1 MNFYCNSG
9 GTIFHVDPERIF
21 QGSAGVNTIRF
32 IGRFPS
38 SAQVLLAYK
47 LPNGNL
53 TSPKVLTLV
62 DELAEV
68 EAPDNGGKFSVW
80 ETVLGAVP
88 RLDSNGRVLKDDNGN
103 VVYDL
108 DFTITEN
115 YGTATLQFF
124 VYAASNS
131 ITVNGQVYNVKGGL
145 LATASSNF
153 TIEKGAPALIPTV
166 EELTSTDAQVLL
178 AEILNIISSNQT
190 AYNNFTQE
198 VTDKITAIEG
208 SVNTALEEVAQV
220 VENDK
225 AQDAEIAKIRELVEN
240 AEQVA
245 KGVQL
250 AVSYADYSA
259 MITAL
264 NALSANSYDIGQSI
278 YIATLNVPDLWVYAI
293 EATAVPYT
301 YTSDEDFIN
310 SLLENG
316 FVQVGNYKLSA
327 LETGKVAIGDYVL
340 LSKFSA
346 EMGERFLKGEGAPAT
361 ATVAPFVGAL
371 YLDTTNNNTYQCTAI
386 DEATPSYTWV
396 KLIRETDIMT
406 NKKVGVAGL
415 YEGAYGGIAIKDGKL
430 CLIGTAYG
438 GFLSDAFFKNP
449 QNYGVPVL
457 SRDLY
462 RWLKVGLVQNNET
475 WTDEDK
481 TKACETIGA
490 VNQREVTEA
499 MHARTIPK
507 RTATGTINTNDPRW
521 GNEAANKRYVDNLPD
536 NVNLSD
542 EQKAKWQKFI
552 GSNAVQV
559 LTQAEYDALETK
571 EENVVYIISDSPDE
585 LEAIQ
590 TTLANILDGVTA
602 VPKAKLLELGDE
614 FETSGYTEENVGLR
628 TTFGNEKTG
637 LYQFR
642 LYREGVI
649 YDLGTLYFDGTY
661 NHKLL
666 GSLSTAADS
675 GSTVPY
681 GFFLEAIPNGSTYY
695 VYVKE
700 SGLANT
706 DWITSTTK
714 IRYRKIGV

>member
-166 EELTSTDAQVLL
+166 EELTPTDAQVLL

-198 VTDKITAIEG
+198 VTGKITAIEG

-225 AQDAEIAKIRELVEN
+225 VQDEEIAEIRELVEN

-264 NALSANSYDIGQSI
+264 NALSSNSYDVGQSI

-310 SLLENG
+310 SLLANG
-316 FVQVGNYKLSA
+316 FVQVGNYKLAA

-340 LSKFSA
+340 LSEFSD
-346 EMGERFLKGEGAPAT
+346 EMGERFLKGEGAPTT

-386 DEATPSYTWV
+386 DKATPSYTWV
-396 KLIRETDIMT
+396 KLIRETDYATEGKAGVIIGSTTFGYGIST
-406 NKKVGVAGL
+406 NGALLANPLSLSEYKNKTWSSFISKGTLESIKYDYVMRALSEYQVAAG
-415 YEGAYGGIAIKDGKL
+415 E
-430 CLIGTAYG
+430 T
-438 GFLSDAFFKNP
+438 S
-449 QNYGVPVL
+449 
-457 SRDLY
+457 
-462 RWLKVGLVQNNET
+462 T
-475 WTDEDK
+475 WTDDDK

-490 VNQREVTEA
+490 VKKPETSVSYDRVVFFPGRQLNPGYLYMTDLVANGTVVKRNDKSEILAATPTEESSVNALTTRE
-499 MHARTIPK
+499 
-507 RTATGTINTNDPRW
+507 
-521 GNEAANKRYVDNLPD
+521 YVDNLPD
-536 NVNLSD
+536 KLTLTD
-542 EQKAKWQKFI
+542 EQKAKWQAFI
-552 GSNAVQV
+552 GLKSEMW
-559 LTQAEYDALETK
+559 TF
-571 EENVVYIISDSPDE
+571 
-585 LEAIQ
+585 
-590 TTLANILDGVTA
+590 TLADGSTVEKQVIVSDLNT
-602 VPKAKLLELGDE
+602 VSGTWLLNETITEIPAQETVNFTSNSGAYTSMDKGTQEGLIELYYI
-614 FETSGYTEENVGLR
+614 FENGTRIGVYTSATGWRNSAYR
-628 TTFGNEKTG
+628 T
-637 LYQFR
+637 
-642 LYREGVI
+642 I
-649 YDLGTLYFDGTY
+649 AFDGTQAVSAEFY
-661 NHKLL
+661 AWL
-666 GSLSTAADS
+666 TANA
-675 GSTVPY
+675 
-681 GFFLEAIPNGSTYY
+681 
-695 VYVKE
+695 VKQ
-700 SGLANT
+700 
-706 DWITSTTK
+706 
-714 IRYRKIGV
+714 

>member
-108 DFTITEN
+108 DFTITET
-115 YGTATLQFF
+115 YGTVTLQFF

-166 EELTSTDAQVLL
+166 EELTSTAAQVLL

-225 AQDAEIAKIRELVEN
+225 AQDEEIAEIRELVEN
-240 AEQVA
+240 AEQIA

-264 NALSANSYDIGQSI
+264 NALSANSYDVGQSI

-310 SLLENG
+310 SLLANG
-316 FVQVGNYKLSA
+316 FVQVGNYKLAA
-327 LETGKVAIGDYVL
+327 LETGKVAIGDYLEKSEFNEYL
-340 LSKFSA
+340 LN
-346 EMGERFLKGEGAPAT
+346 GL
-361 ATVAPFVGAL
+361 
-371 YLDTTNNNTYQCTAI
+371 TNYPT
-386 DEATPSYTWV
+386 E
-396 KLIRETDIMT
+396 
-406 NKKVGVAGL
+406 
-415 YEGAYGGIAIKDGKL
+415 
-430 CLIGTAYG
+430 
-438 GFLSDAFFKNP
+438 
-449 QNYGVPVL
+449 
-457 SRDLY
+457 
-462 RWLKVGLVQNNET
+462 

-490 VNQREVTEA
+490 VAQSMPTSGVRLYGSNNVKQTYYDL
-499 MHARTIPK
+499 K
-507 RTATGTINTNDPRW
+507 YTGLMLFKDNSISTVPFSDFP
-521 GNEAANKRYVDNLPD
+521 DNLT
-536 NVNLSD
+536 LTD
-542 EQKAKWQKFI
+542 EQKAKWQAFI
-552 GSNAVQV
+552 GSDAVQV
-559 LTQAEYDALETK
+559 LTQVEYDALETK
-571 EENVVYIISDSPDE
+571 AENVVYIISDSPDA

-602 VPKAKLLELGDE
+602 VPKAELLELADE
-614 FETSGYTEENVGLR
+614 VETSGYTEENVGLR
-628 TTFGNEKTG
+628 TTFGGDKIG

-661 NHKLL
+661 DNKLL

-714 IRYRKIGV
+714 IKYRKIGI